1 MFVSAFLVM
10 GITVRSNND
19 MLKKSVMSGDA
30 NSTNNGIPNQCLT
43 ATKMSKGMMLAMT
56 KIKATNYGGSQRDS
70 CLDTASEL

>member
-19 MLKKSVMSGDA
+19 MLKKSVRSGDA

-43 ATKMSKGMMLAMT
+43 ATKMSKGMMLAYDQN
-56 KIKATNYGGSQRDS
+56 KSH
-70 CLDTASEL
+70 